1 MIGRIRGL
9 LIEKRSPSICVDVHG
24 IGFEILAPLSTC
36 MALPNLNE
44 QVTIF
49 TEFVVRED
57 SQTLYGF
64 ISESDRALFK
74 KIIKINGIGPKL
86 ALGILSSMDSSS
98 FAVCVEQNDI
108 SSLTKLP
115 GVGKKTAERILI
127 ELRDKLQDWLPS
139 NNQQFTSTAITS
151 ESDTQKSEAIAALEA
166 LGYKPKEA
174 ASAIAKVF
182 VDGKTTEQLIKESLM
197 GS

>member
-9 LIEKRSPSICVDVHG
+9 LIEKKPPVLCVDVHG

-36 MALPNLNE
+36 TQLPNINQEVVL
-44 QVTIF
+44 F

-57 SQTLYGF
+57 AQILYGF
-64 ISESDRALFK
+64 SRESDRALFK

-86 ALGILSSMDSSS
+86 ALGILSGMTPDT
-98 FAVCVEQNDI
+98 FAHCVQQDDL

-139 NNQQFTSTAITS
+139 IDNMSSTVITADS
-151 ESDTQKSEAIAALEA
+151 EQKAEAIAALEA

-174 ASAIAKVF
+174 ANAVAKAYKS
-182 VDGKTTEQLIKESLM
+182 GKTTEQIIKDSLI